1 MRRFGGWADP
11 ESYVVMKR
19 KTCFFPGWVGCI
31 NILMVSQFYPHFPA
45 RLRLHRGACPQS
57 MREWLCCPHAG
68 CNILDRYKVVPVDHK
83 SLSKPVLFLVPSPTV
98 NFCESMEVLKFWLCK
113 YANMPHPSCQS
124 PRYAKCKRWP
134 ATFTS
139 YPAIGAVSRKYYQVG
154 ATSRINSV
162 VAALAPCVIS
172 EHYSQAAPR
181 TQLSG
186 THAKQAHAWYSSTK
200 FSTKFST
207 RVRYIHAARMH
218 ARAQVVI
225 LVC

>member
-1 MRRFGGWADP
+1 MVHDWSHAVKIPPPSTFSAWNNFCPMRRFGGWADP

-98 NFCESMEVLKFWLCK
+98 NFCKSMEVCMEAGILGPLAFC
-113 YANMPHPSCQS
+113 ARVVRNSC
-124 PRYAKCKRWP
+124 
-134 ATFTS
+134 
-139 YPAIGAVSRKYYQVG
+139 
-154 ATSRINSV
+154 
-162 VAALAPCVIS
+162 PCVRN
-172 EHYSQAAPR
+172 PR
-181 TQLSG
+181 NN
-186 THAKQAHAWYSSTK
+186 
-200 FSTKFST
+200 
-207 RVRYIHAARMH
+207 
-218 ARAQVVI
+218 
-225 LVC
+225 

>member
-1 MRRFGGWADP
+1 MYTLSAWNNFCPMRRFGGWADP

-98 NFCESMEVLKFWLCK
+98 NFCESMEVCMVLESMEVLKFWL
-113 YANMPHPSCQS
+113 
-124 PRYAKCKRWP
+124 KCN
-134 ATFTS
+134 
-139 YPAIGAVSRKYYQVG
+139 
-154 ATSRINSV
+154 RILNLVLEYGIDCWSGR
-162 VAALAPCVIS
+162 P
-172 EHYSQAAPR
+172 E
-181 TQLSG
+181 QLSMRP
-186 THAKQAHAWYSSTK
+186 KST
-200 FSTKFST
+200 
-207 RVRYIHAARMH
+207 
-218 ARAQVVI
+218 Q
-225 LVC
+225 